1 MDQPGLGDTRP
12 WSRGILGGR
21 APSLTSAFYCSHQ
34 PSLVSLLGSL
44 AFRGPPSWLGPCF
57 PCCLVLVLVVRGPLF
72 AGLGAEGPAQRLAL
86 LGRSRGPV
94 TALVSLWLSWE
105 QM

>member
-1 MDQPGLGDTRP
+1 MDQPGLGDARP

-57 PCCLVLVLVVRGPLF
+57 PCCLVLVLVVVDLC
-72 AGLGAEGPAQRLAL
+72 L
-86 LGRSRGPV
+86 LVWVLRVQPS
-94 TALVSLWLSWE
+94 AWHC
-105 QM
+105 